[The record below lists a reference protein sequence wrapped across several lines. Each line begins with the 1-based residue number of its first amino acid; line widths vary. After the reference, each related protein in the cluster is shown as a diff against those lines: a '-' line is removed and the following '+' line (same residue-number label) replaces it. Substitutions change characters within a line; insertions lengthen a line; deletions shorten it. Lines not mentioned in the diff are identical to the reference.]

1 MYPLALAVATFVA
14 ADFSSKNA
22 TNHSLLRYPIH
33 KDDFEPSLDK
43 TLHKLEKR
51 SPRRTVIV
59 ITKQKRRFQI
69 IKCCGMVR
77 CSKTSKNSTRFLK
90 TTKTNQKPP
99 KPKITA
105 PGGGTFPPA
114 GKEPPNALDPL
125 DPANLSNPSDP
136 VDPSNPEEPS
146 NSKTPSS
153 PEDPSNSP
161 NPEDPMNPEV
171 QNPLNQTDPFNPIID
186 PKNPANPLKTDPLNP
201 GGSDPPSTAGP
212 NSPNLAS
219 SNSPSNTVGMDPKAT
234 EGAGLEST
242 ITAAGGTSSQ
252 GVTNTSPRQITST
265 LAPGATT
272 VVQGASTVISGATT
286 VTPGGADT
294 TPTPALGTR
303 STMPGPGATNTTTLP
318 SDQTPPTT
326 TPPRPPCFESKSN
339 YTLSTEKQTWANA
352 RLECQKKGMD
362 LVNMETTEENTC
374 VKFIIE
380 NAKQTA
386 TPFWQALNKIGL
398 PSYSQWLSGQSLT
411 YTDWNSGAPAKI
423 DTEDCSLISGG
434 KWIGASCTDTYN
446 YVCETPQPFDMC
458 TNEQPVEISSTKL
471 SFDDA
476 RAECQRKKMDLV
488 SLETRDQNTCF
499 QKQLTMLGLAR
510 EPVYIGLTMTGNT
523 NYTTWVN
530 AKPLLYL
537 DWAAGNPA
545 QFGTE
550 KCVQANNF
558 HWFDVACTEPLRYAC
573 EDAVVLDPCFS
584 MTTKHVLSNDTASW
598 AVARLNCKKLGMEL
612 TSMET
617 PQENICVKSILKS
630 AGITAADRVWHSL
643 NMFGQPNYDSWNN
656 GEPLTYN
663 DWAPG
668 NPAQI
673 PWESCGAFEYG
684 RWGDVPCS
692 WKLRYVCE
700 SAQIDPCDPD
710 QFVASTSVLTFDAA
724 VIECRKNGMAL
735 SVPETREENICI
747 QRLLDEKGLTNN
759 FVWNGLNKKGASNY
773 TKWYNEAPL
782 TYLDWNRGEPAQ
794 FPHEQCGMHF
804 FAHWYDLP
812 CELSAYYVCEKTIVI
827 DPCKGLPSTYK
838 VSTDT
843 KTWGGARAECK
854 KQGGDLVSIDSA
866 KEHACVKDKIDLA
879 GKTTSIVFHGLNKM
893 GWSNYTSLYSGSTP
907 TATYWKSGEP
917 AQFKTEHC
925 SAYKDGAW
933 MDVDCK
939 GSNAY
944 VCESPAPIDV
954 CSKYSFSVST
964 EARVYDDARFE
975 CLKKNMTIVD
985 LDNPS
990 KSMCLQQYIAGLEL
1004 SSTPLTIGLDKR
1016 RTLNHT
1022 KWSNGELLTFTDWDV
1037 NNPEAFASEHCA
1049 VALNHHWH
1057 DSPCG
1062 VAYRY
1067 VCEDDYKDP
1076 CADFS
1081 TYTIVT
1087 NNNKNW
1093 VFASDECKKL
1103 GGDLVSMETPEE
1115 NFCVRYKI
1123 YLAGK
1128 KDERMWHSLSKLGTV
1143 YFKQW
1148 ANGEPLTYSDFVPGY
1163 NLKSWTGEHCGG
1175 FESGIWGDI
1184 PCTWEIPYV
1193 CESNPSPK
1201 EICINGQFE
1210 VYAMRVNYATSL
1222 QRCNESGTALANMET
1237 VTENICV
1244 QRAILRKGAYNNWVY
1259 AGLNKIGQTNYTKWE
1274 NGAALTYSGFPP
1286 GEPAAFLYEN
1296 CIFNTQVLIS
1306 CGCLK
1311 KLFFSF

>member
-1 MYPLALAVATFVA
+1 
-14 ADFSSKNA
+14 
-22 TNHSLLRYPIH
+22 
-33 KDDFEPSLDK
+33 
-43 TLHKLEKR
+43 
-51 SPRRTVIV
+51 
-59 ITKQKRRFQI
+59 
-69 IKCCGMVR
+69 
-77 CSKTSKNSTRFLK
+77 
-90 TTKTNQKPP
+90 
-99 KPKITA
+99 
-105 PGGGTFPPA
+105 
-114 GKEPPNALDPL
+114 
-125 DPANLSNPSDP
+125 
-136 VDPSNPEEPS
+136 
-146 NSKTPSS
+146 
-153 PEDPSNSP
+153 
-161 NPEDPMNPEV
+161 
-171 QNPLNQTDPFNPIID
+171 
-186 PKNPANPLKTDPLNP
+186 
-201 GGSDPPSTAGP
+201 
-212 NSPNLAS
+212 
-219 SNSPSNTVGMDPKAT
+219 
-234 EGAGLEST
+234 
-242 ITAAGGTSSQ
+242 
-252 GVTNTSPRQITST
+252 
-265 LAPGATT
+265 
-272 VVQGASTVISGATT
+272 
-286 VTPGGADT
+286 
-294 TPTPALGTR
+294 
-303 STMPGPGATNTTTLP
+303 
-318 SDQTPPTT
+318 
-326 TPPRPPCFESKSN
+326 
-339 YTLSTEKQTWANA
+339 
-352 RLECQKKGMD
+352 
-362 LVNMETTEENTC
+362 
-374 VKFIIE
+374 
-380 NAKQTA
+380 
-386 TPFWQALNKIGL
+386 
-398 PSYSQWLSGQSLT
+398 
-411 YTDWNSGAPAKI
+411 
-423 DTEDCSLISGG
+423 
-434 KWIGASCTDTYN
+434 
-446 YVCETPQPFDMC
+446 
-458 TNEQPVEISSTKL
+458 
-471 SFDDA
+471 
-476 RAECQRKKMDLV
+476 
-488 SLETRDQNTCF
+488 
-499 QKQLTMLGLAR
+499 
-510 EPVYIGLTMTGNT
+510 MTGNA
-523 NYTTWVN
+523 NYTSWVN

-558 HWFDVACTEPLRYAC
+558 HWFDVSCTQPLRYAC
-573 EDAVVLDPCFS
+573 EDAVVLDPCFN

-598 AVARLNCKKLGMEL
+598 AQARLNCKKLGMEL
-612 TSMET
+612 TSLET
-617 PQENICVKSILKS
+617 PQENICVMSILKN
-630 AGITAADRVWHSL
+630 AGLTAADRVWHSL
-643 NMFGQPNYDSWNN
+643 NMFGQPNFDSWNN
-656 GEPLTYN
+656 GEPLTYVG
-663 DWAPG
+663 WSPG
-668 NPAQI
+668 NPFEF
-673 PWESCGAFEYG
+673 PWQSCGAFEYG
-684 RWGDVPCS
+684 KWGDVPCD

-700 SAQIDPCDPD
+700 SAQIDRCDPD

-724 VIECRKNGMAL
+724 IIECKKNGMAL

-747 QRLLDEKGLTNN
+747 QRLLDEKGLTFNY
-759 FVWNGLNKKGASNY
+759 VWNGLNKKGASNY

-794 FPHEQCGMHF
+794 FPHEQCGIHF
-804 FAHWYDLP
+804 FSHWYDLP

-1076 CADFS
+1076 CEDFS

-1093 VFASDECKKL
+1093 IYASEECKKL

-1123 YLAGK
+1123 YMAGK

-1143 YFKQW
+1143 YFIQW
-1148 ANGEPLTYSDFVPGY
+1148 ANGEPLTYSDFDPSY

-1193 CESNPSPK
+1193 CESKPSPK
-1201 EICINGQFE
+1201 EICTDGQFE
-1210 VYAMRVNYATSL
+1210 VFAEQVDYATSKL
-1222 QRCNESGTALANMET
+1222 RCKSKGMAIANMET

-1244 QRAILRKGAYNNWVY
+1244 QRAILKKGVYDNWVY
-1259 AGLNKIGQTNYTKWE
+1259 TGLNKIGQTNYTKWE
-1274 NGAALTYSGFPP
+1274 NGAPLTYRSFPP
-1286 GEPAAFLYEN
+1286 GEPSGFASEDCMLNIQGQWYDINCVVGNYYVCEKAVIVDPCQGLASTYTISTDTQTWGAARAACKLKSADLATVKTDKDHACIKDKIAMAGKSASIVFIGLNKIGQSNYLQWFDGTSISFTAWKAGEPAQLKTENCAAYLNDEWIDTPCMGSNIYVCESPAKQDVCAKYKFILSSDTRIYDDAKFECIMKNSSLVSAETPEENLCLGQYLVEMGFGVTQHWIGMDKRGLSNYSQWLSGSALTYTDWDVNNPEAFATEDCVVFLNQHWVDSPCGLSWRYVCETNDFKHPCDGFSSYTISTATKKWIDAKDDCKNNNGDLATLETPQENYCVQFLIYAAGKKGAQLWHSLNKMGSMYFQYWANGVPLNYSGFAPSYNLKSWTGAHCAAFQNSLWVEIGCTASISYVCESNPAPTDNCKTGQFEAFPDAVAYDTAKQKCVDKGLVLASAETVQEN
-1296 CIFNTQVLIS
+1296 FCVQWAIMRKGIEGNWVYSGLNKRGQSNYTKWESNATLDYVGWAPNEPAAFASEDCVINIDGHWYDVS
-1306 CGCLK
+1306 CGHPCYYVCEK
-1311 KLFFSF
+1311 SV